1 MPSTEK
7 LDVRTYAYP
16 METLDSQEAV
26 KTVSAVDLNGP
37 KRTVACLLN
46 SCIQTSSRS
55 LLYLSSREQ
64 FSRTPAHSSI
74 VRVLNSSECCAP

>member
-26 KTVSAVDLNGP
+26 KTVSAVDVEWTETNGRVSAEQLHSNLFSLTSIPIFSRAIFSYPCAFQHSSGP
-37 KRTVACLLN
+37 K
-46 SCIQTSSRS
+46 
-55 LLYLSSREQ
+55 
-64 FSRTPAHSSI
+64 
-74 VRVLNSSECCAP
+74 